1 MKPPWVLIA
10 ALGIAVSPGDAL
22 SADEDPCDSVAGMA
36 SEARLELRGSD
47 VDAAGAFVG
56 TFEIE
61 NQSRKRSISV
71 GLVGETGGDF
81 AFRPDTS
88 IEYLDLSSA
97 WRRLLDLPGSYRSG
111 PQLRVLPPG
120 GSDVFKARLMTA
132 ETARLNAREFR
143 LLLRTYNPR
152 LCVFSVPFY
161 GVPPRAPVLQLQ
173 SVGSRSP

>member
-22 SADEDPCDSVAGMA
+22 SADEDPCDSGAGMA
-36 SEARLELRGSD
+36 SEARLE
-47 VDAAGAFVG
+47 
-56 TFEIE
+56 
-61 NQSRKRSISV
+61 
-71 GLVGETGGDF
+71 F